1 MKTPFVLLI
10 VIEFAVTQL
19 PLAGCSS
26 SKDQA
31 RPISPYDSLI
41 VSGSFAKMPTSEDSA
56 YVRAIQANPG
66 SITQRL
72 VTDLSFPKKGELSLP
87 RAVAI
92 FHILPSLEL
101 KLPIA
106 RSAIETYPVGGG
118 APLLEFLGAYGGAP
132 DTSRLRQEIAFAPDG
147 RGVGIALAIVQLK
160 NAVGMALL
168 KDMQGSTPGAWQD
181 ALK

>member
-72 VTDLSFPKKGELSLP
+72 VTDLLFPKKGEVNFP
-87 RAVAI
+87 
-92 FHILPSLEL
+92 P
-101 KLPIA
+101 
-106 RSAIETYPVGGG
+106 
-118 APLLEFLGAYGGAP
+118 
-132 DTSRLRQEIAFAPDG
+132 
-147 RGVGIALAIVQLK
+147 
-160 NAVGMALL
+160 AVGNVASLSSL
-168 KDMQGSTPGAWQD
+168 
-181 ALK
+181 